1 MDNILKSK
9 QYYQNFISI
18 LDILLNEILSQ
29 YCQPLFTME
38 VEGDVAKKKHNEVQ
52 SVHSKVANVVEDSVV
67 SPEKEH
73 FSKIRIS
80 L

>member
-38 VEGDVAKKKHNEVQ
+38 VEGDVAKKSTMKYKVSTAKWLMLWRIVWSPLRRNI
-52 SVHSKVANVVEDSVV
+52 SVK
-67 SPEKEH
+67 
-73 FSKIRIS
+73 
-80 L
+80 